1 MDLSRGLESRTLSSW
16 FLEHSVTWDPGIGP
30 CRRCFVL
37 VAFPSLINI
46 FFFPL
51 SSKPGWVPL
60 HYDRRLLMKTS
71 GLIVYSVRSWVTE
84 HLKGQ
89 LTLEGLNGLEA
100 LVGFYLIHHIKGPER
115 LKSSTWA
122 ALLQSVSYSCL
133 SCSSSLHSHI
143 LHDSILINCAVNSPQ
158 KCLEEHFRI
167 TQIWC

>member
-1 MDLSRGLESRTLSSW
+1 MGLQLPRAQCYVGPWDWTMQQVFCVRGTPLT
-16 FLEHSVTWDPGIGP
+16 DKCI
-30 CRRCFVL
+30 FV
-37 VAFPSLINI
+37 
-46 FFFPL
+46 FFSF

-71 GLIVYSVRSWVTE
+71 GLIVYSVRSWMTE
-84 HLKGQ
+84 HQKGQ
-89 LTLEGLNGLEA
+89 LTLDGLNGLEA
-100 LVGFYLIHHIKGPER
+100 LVGFYLIHHIKGPDR